1 MLVADPLSRRSDHEE
16 RVVDDNKNKIL
27 LKPEYFKIR
36 SIDAQHDAPI
46 NDDKL
51 VEEVK
56 LALLKD
62 DYTQKF
68 KDLMRLGPRELGKD
82 LKDWNF
88 ENGLLLYRGKIYIP
102 KTINDDLRRKIV
114 HAHHDLLSARH
125 LGRWKTYEL
134 ITRNYW
140 WPSMTTFVKAYVT
153 GCDICQRMKNKPQ
166 QPYRPLLP
174 NKIPEEP

>member
-1 MLVADPLSRRSDHEE
+1 M
-16 RVVDDNKNKIL
+16 
-27 LKPEYFKIR
+27 KPEYFKIR

-102 KTINDDLRRKIV
+102 KTINDDL
-114 HAHHDLLSARH
+114 
-125 LGRWKTYEL
+125 
-134 ITRNYW
+134 
-140 WPSMTTFVKAYVT
+140 
-153 GCDICQRMKNKPQ
+153 
-166 QPYRPLLP
+166 
-174 NKIPEEP
+174 